1 MDEPFA
7 LKIGADDFVR
17 KPFSQRALLERVK
30 IILRRAALKDSHKD
44 SFNAKGLSTKVLEQS
59 QLLIDPERHA
69 CTWMGRP
76 VTLTVTEFLILQVLA
91 TRPGVVQES

>member
-1 MDEPFA
+1 MDELSA

-30 IILRRAALKDSHKD
+30 IILRRAALKHSHKD
-44 SFNAKGLSTKVLEQS
+44 SFNAKGLSTKVLEQG

-76 VTLTVTEFLILQVLA
+76 VTLTVTEFLILQV
-91 TRPGVVQES
+91 TRDPSGC